1 MSRGADKTFRKCS
14 LSPANARHRLY
25 LEMARDAELLAAQG
39 ERIRELRARARKSQ
53 EKVAYEVGVSA
64 RRYRDWEAGRGGLHP
79 DRLKELASY
88 FGTTEDFIEY
98 GHVQGDTPDLFN
110 GEDRLARLE
119 RKIDAMSSLL
129 QGIEATVLAL
139 AARAQMQDTTVP
151 TGQSQVRSQR

>member
-1 MSRGADKTFRKCS
+1 
-14 LSPANARHRLY
+14 
-25 LEMARDAELLAAQG
+25 MARDAELLAAQG
-39 ERIRELRARARKSQ
+39 ERIRKLRARARKSQ

-98 GHVQGDTPDLFN
+98 GHVQGDTPELF

-119 RKIDAMSSLL
+119 RKIDEMSSLL

-139 AARAQMQDTTVP
+139 AARAQMQDTKVP
-151 TGQSQVRSQR
+151 TAQSQARSQR